1 MSLPLPHAESVSLLA
16 MSKEMSPTC
25 LAVSALRE
33 IAAPEIGWQTSLREC
48 LTSSDKLKL
57 TTTEKDS
64 RGDIL

>member
-1 MSLPLPHAESVSLLA
+1 MSPHTKSVSPRNV
-16 MSKEMSPTC
+16 KEMSPTC
-25 LAVSALRE
+25 LAVSTLRE

>member
-33 IAAPEIGWQTSLREC
+33 IAAPEIGWQTLREC